1 MNTLEIAAI
10 GLRQDLDRLK
20 LTSQNVAN
28 LSTPGYKRQV
38 AVQAVQR
45 AFTDSLAL
53 ASDLAVSTD
62 TRAGKISAT
71 GQPFD
76 VALPDGRYLLLE
88 LADGGQAITRQG
100 SLQFDARGDLRT
112 ATGHQVMGTRG
123 PVSLRSDQRSGVE
136 IDAQGQFKLQGQVLE
151 ALQLVNVQA
160 GQALRPLG
168 DGLYAA
174 DASQWDAQTPTT
186 GVRAG
191 HLEQS
196 NVVPSQEMLNLMATT
211 RHAETMVRLFQAA
224 DDMQAA
230 AIRRLGE
237 SN

>member
-1 MNTLEIAAI
+1 MNTLEIAAL

-28 LSTPGYKRQV
+28 LSTPGYKRQM
-38 AVQAVQR
+38 AVQR
-45 AFTDSLAL
+45 PFTESLAL
-53 ASDLAVSTD
+53 AADLAVSTD
-62 TRAGKISAT
+62 TRAGKVSST

-88 LADGGQAITRQG
+88 LADGSQALTRQG
-100 SLQFDARGDLRT
+100 AMQLDAAGDLRT
-112 ATGHQVMGTRG
+112 ATGHRVMGTRG
-123 PVSLRSDQRSGVE
+123 AVSLRADQRSGVD
-136 IDAQGQFKLQGQVLE
+136 IDAQGQLKLDGQVLE
-151 ALQLVNVQA
+151 ALRLVSVRP
-160 GQALRPLG
+160 GQALQPLG

-174 DASQWDAQTPTT
+174 DAAQWDAESPTT

-196 NVVPSQEMLNLMATT
+196 NVVPSQEMVNLMATT

-224 DDMQAA
+224 DDMQAT

-237 SN
+237 NT

>member
-28 LSTPGYKRQV
+28 LSTPGYKRQL
-38 AVQAVQR
+38 AVQR
-45 AFTDSLAL
+45 PFTESLAL
-53 ASDLAVSTD
+53 AADLTISTD
-62 TRAGKISAT
+62 TRAGKLNAT

-88 LADGGQAITRQG
+88 LADGSQALTRQG
-100 SLQFDARGDLRT
+100 ALQLDAAGDLRT

-123 PVSLRSDQRSGVE
+123 PVSLRADQRTGID
-136 IDAQGQFKLQGQVLE
+136 IDAQGQLKLQGQVLE
-151 ALQLVNVQA
+151 SLRLVSVSSSLS
-160 GQALRPLG
+160 LRPLG

-174 DASQWDAQTPTT
+174 DASQWDAEAPTT
-186 GVRAG
+186 GVRTG

-196 NVVPSQEMLNLMATT
+196 NVVPSQEMVNLMTTT

-224 DDMQAA
+224 DDMQAT
-230 AIRRLGE
+230 AIRRFGE
-237 SN
+237 TN

>member
-38 AVQAVQR
+38 AVQR
-45 AFTDSLAL
+45 PFTDTLAL
-53 ASDLAVSTD
+53 AADLDISTD
-62 TRAGKISAT
+62 TRIGKLNPT

-76 VALPDGRYLLLE
+76 VALPEGRYLLVE
-88 LADGGQAITRQG
+88 QADGSQALTRQG
-100 SLQFDARGDLRT
+100 ALQLDASGDLVT
-112 ATGHQVMGTRG
+112 ATGHRVMGTRG
-123 PVSLRSDQRSGVE
+123 LVSLRADQRAGVD
-136 IDAQGQFKLQGQVLE
+136 IDNQGQLKLQGQVLE
-151 ALQLVNVQA
+151 ALRLVSVKPGQQL
-160 GQALRPLG
+160 LPLG

-174 DASQWDAQTPTT
+174 DANQWAAEAPTT

-196 NVVPSQEMLNLMATT
+196 NVMASQEMVNLMATT

-224 DDMQAA
+224 DDMQAT

-237 SN
+237 NT